1 MSTCTSKQLSQ
12 EQKSQYVLDVFRL
25 VDDSCISFLL
35 CTFLISSGEAKIVIH
50 VNGHVKDI
58 YIIYL
63 FMLHVV
69 CYNYGPQT
77 RSMLLFLHNMVLVHI
92 AQLIK
97 INRYAQYAI

>member
-1 MSTCTSKQLSQ
+1 MFFGWLMTL
-12 EQKSQYVLDVFRL
+12 VLPFCCAL
-25 VDDSCISFLL
+25 
-35 CTFLISSGEAKIVIH
+35 FLISSGEAKIVIH

-69 CYNYGPQT
+69 FYNYGPQT

-92 AQLIK
+92 ALLIK
-97 INRYAQYAI
+97 INRFVQCTI

>member
-1 MSTCTSKQLSQ
+1 MFL
-12 EQKSQYVLDVFRL
+12 EGFRL

-35 CTFLISSGEAKIVIH
+35 CTFLIYSGEVKIVIH

-69 CYNYGPQT
+69 YYNYGPQT

-97 INRYAQYAI
+97 INRHVQYTI